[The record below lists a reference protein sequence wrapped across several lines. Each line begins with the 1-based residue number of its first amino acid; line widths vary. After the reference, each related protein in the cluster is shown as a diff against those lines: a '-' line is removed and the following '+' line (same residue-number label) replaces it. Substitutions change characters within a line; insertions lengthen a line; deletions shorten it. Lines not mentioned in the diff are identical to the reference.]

1 MCIDGHDFPLGP
13 ERGGRPLSVLRTAYC
28 ASFVSAETILFRRHL
43 QDCLVDLGDC
53 KMEETIGLSVAQRFD
68 VERMNRAIESTI
80 DPQQLQVLAKQLLQ
94 AWHSQRAATIWI
106 TRQREQLG

>member
-1 MCIDGHDFPLGP
+1 MLRVLVNTHGGTFVLTETNLFCRLLHD
-13 ERGGRPLSVLRTAYC
+13 C
-28 ASFVSAETILFRRHL
+28 FV
-43 QDCLVDLGDC
+43 DYGDC
-53 KMEETIGLSVAQRFD
+53 EMEKAIGLSVAQRFD

-94 AWHSQRAATIWI
+94 AWHSQRAATVWI